1 MIALAKEY
9 CDAMMAHDME
19 RREFVGIMLKLL
31 PRLYITAT
39 DINVSV
45 LDEMGYLEQAMDE
58 ELYGD
63 IARRLSSVLADE
75 DTYLEVF
82 MDDMKYSD
90 TPIATT
96 ISEGLA
102 DMAQVLY
109 NFISTVRDA
118 PEPVV
123 EEALG
128 AVRMAFDEYWS
139 QTLCNVLRALN
150 AVKYQS

>member
-9 CDAMMAHDME
+9 CDAMMAPDME
-19 RREFVGIMLKLL
+19 RSEFVGTMLKLL
-31 PRLYITAT
+31 PRLYITAS
-39 DINVSV
+39 DIDVSV

-123 EEALG
+123 VEALG
-128 AVRMAFDEYWS
+128 AVRTAFDEYWS